1 MEYFQLLIGFVL
13 LIGGADFLVKGGVQI
28 AMRFGL
34 PSLLIGL
41 TIVAF
46 GTSAPELLVSLTAA
60 LKGNSGIAIGN
71 VIGSNIANIGL
82 ILGISALV
90 LPIRAQ
96 GEGIVR
102 DITVTFLLSLA
113 FFAAFSD
120 GCINRLEGGIGVCF
134 LVLYFVYLFYR
145 GRGDN
150 RFSNSTEVA
159 DDKPRGKLWVAFCF
173 VVGACFA
180 LAIGA
185 QLLVESASSI
195 ARALGVSDRVIGV
208 TVVAFGTSLPEL
220 ATSLVAALRKEAD
233 ISIGNVIGSNLFNIA
248 GVIGLSS
255 LISPI
260 YGDFE
265 VFKGDLVWMSVFCFL
280 LLPLIFPLRR
290 NLRAIKEGKIANAK
304 VFFCF
309 EHGVLGRFSG
319 AFLLLLYVIYI
330 FFLF

>member
-28 AMRFGL
+28 AMRLGI

-71 VIGSNIANIGL
+71 VVGSNIVNIGL
-82 ILGISALV
+82 ILGLSALV
-90 LPIRAQ
+90 FPIRNQ

-102 DITVTFLLSLA
+102 DIIVTLLVSLS

-120 GCINRLEGGIGVCF
+120 GHISRLEGGIGVCF
-134 LVLYFVYLFYR
+134 LILYFTFLFYKGKKR
-145 GRGDN
+145 GSDL
-150 RFSNSTEVA
+150 SNSTNVSDEVN
-159 DDKPRGKLWVAFCF
+159 KPKEKLWVAFCF
-173 VVGACFA
+173 VIGACIA

-185 QLLVESASSI
+185 RLLVDSASCI
-195 ARALGVSDRVIGV
+195 ARELGVSDRIIGI
-208 TVVAFGTSLPEL
+208 TIVAFGTSLPEL

-248 GVIGLSS
+248 GVIGIAS

-260 YGDFE
+260 DGEFE
-265 VFKGDLVWMSVFCFL
+265 VFKGDFIWMSLFCFL
-280 LLPLIFPLRR
+280 LLPLILVHFQP
-290 NLRAIKEGKIANAK
+290 IISCIS
-304 VFFCF
+304 F
-309 EHGVLGRFSG
+309 H
-319 AFLLLLYVIYI
+319 
-330 FFLF
+330 